1 MQRINGKGRSTMS
14 ILRTI
19 LAVLLGLVLGS
30 VVNMALVMA
39 SGHVIPPPA
48 GADMTTAEGIRAALP
63 LLEPKHFLFPFLAH
77 ALGTLVGAFVAA
89 RIARDHRLFAAMI
102 VGVFFLCGGI
112 MAARMIPA
120 PTWFIAAD
128 LLLAYIPFAWLGHR
142 LAAKGRRA
150 S

>member
-1 MQRINGKGRSTMS
+1 
-14 ILRTI
+14 
-19 LAVLLGLVLGS
+19 
-30 VVNMALVMA
+30 
-39 SGHVIPPPA
+39 
-48 GADMTTAEGIRAALP
+48 
-63 LLEPKHFLFPFLAH
+63 
-77 ALGTLVGAFVAA
+77 
-89 RIARDHRLFAAMI
+89 MI

-128 LLLAYIPFAWLGHR
+128 LLLAYIPFAGFGHR